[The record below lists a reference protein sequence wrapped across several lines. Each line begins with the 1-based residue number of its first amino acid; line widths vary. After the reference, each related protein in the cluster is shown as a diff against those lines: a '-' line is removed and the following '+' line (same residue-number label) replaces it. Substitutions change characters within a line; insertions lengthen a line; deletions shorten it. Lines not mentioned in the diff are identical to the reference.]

1 MNEDVRI
8 TLPMTATRFSFT
20 ADYLEKKR
28 ASGLEYM
35 LLKMIGYGEETSA
48 DLKISDVLSIFSVSL
63 DLLPFIIGEI
73 RQLEERN
80 MVRVET
86 EGLSKNTSI
95 KRIKIRPEARP
106 FYDSGFVTDRNGTV
120 DERMLFFPSRT
131 VRFEKGRDM
140 EELRPMRVVA
150 HVDPE
155 ELTGFVRSHKGYFK
169 LSENA
174 EVKPAKVKREKKDS
188 EGKIVEAGE
197 KSFKYAQ
204 PVYLYFD
211 IPTGRFEVNADASGI
226 DMEAFSKDFTGDDIL
241 KAIDKD
247 TFRFNPANKF
257 EVKTWTSVPPEG
269 LTQCV
274 LPKDFQ
280 TPEGLF
286 LYGSNL
292 KNVQDPVSA
301 RLPEEIGCDAVVIE
315 QPSVGY
321 KYWFTRRE
329 ISVKGFEGTRTG
341 EVIAVQKING
351 WEIRKCIQAATA
363 NLHMSDSDLD
373 RLNKIS
379 RRTRDPALFSDRI
392 AAHLKDGDLDKLR
405 ETLNSLNKLDSKIWR
420 PNLEADLEDILCD
433 RVNRSVDMKYVFDF
447 FDICL
452 RRGFVLEGKKLIEI
466 LMKRQKLINVADWA
480 LVNGIG
486 RYTVL
491 AQSGLARSVMKTI
504 MKHETISAESDFCKS
519 VVLAADSFKAVKT
532 HTNIFASAKY
542 DCKLELITPETSK
555 ILVHAFDDLYSSLE
569 EIEKQYPVI
578 ATNDDYLELLRL
590 KPIYATVAG
599 MARSKKQLK
608 NRRDIQAE
616 ENTLLFVTALWKRF
630 CSVMDAGL
638 GTSDDDSRI
647 AAIDSIATIKADD
660 RKTLREFAAEYR
672 EIARHDVTRR
682 IEKNLRRKWVGAVFA
697 LEENGVS

>member
-542 DCKLELITPETSK
+542 DCKLELITPDTSK

>member
-1 MNEDVRI
+1 VSGHQTVRKHLGI
-8 TLPMTATRFSFT
+8 
-20 ADYLEKKR
+20 DKKV
-28 ASGLEYM
+28 AQHSKAIA
-35 LLKMIGYGEETSA
+35 KMPEEMQE
-48 DLKISDVLSIFSVSL
+48 L
-63 DLLPFIIGEI
+63 
-73 RQLEERN
+73 
-80 MVRVET
+80 VEQ
-86 EGLSKNTSI
+86 
-95 KRIKIRPEARP
+95 P

-247 TFRFNPANKF
+247 TFRFNPVNKF

-405 ETLNSLNKLDSKIWR
+405 ETLNSINKLDSKIWR

-447 FDICL
+447 FDICI